1 MLNHVTFFSASG
13 DLASC
18 GGARG
23 QRQPGAGRGAA
34 APGGSGSWGRGGP
47 ASTAAGG
54 AAAPEGS
61 GAWGPG
67 HGRQL

>member
-1 MLNHVTFFSASG
+1 MFNHVSGTFFSASG
-13 DLASC
+13 DLALC
-18 GGARG
+18 GGAR
-23 QRQPGAGRGAA
+23 
-34 APGGSGSWGRGGP
+34 GGSGSWGRGGP

-61 GAWGPG
+61 GARGPG